1 MIRAAAYARFSSDNQ
16 RDESIDAQLRAIY
29 KFAQDNGYEIVAEYI
44 DRAKTGTNDRRE
56 DFQRMIA
63 DSASGD
69 FEAVIV
75 HKLDRFARSRYDSA
89 FYKRTLKTNG
99 VQLVSVLEHFG
110 SEPESIIMEGLLES
124 MSEYYSANLSREVKK
139 GQMENA
145 LACKHTGGQ
154 PPLGYRVT
162 PDLRYEINE
171 DEART
176 IRLIFD
182 SVINGMSYADISK
195 ELNRRGFRTR
205 RGREFGKNSLYEI
218 LRNEKYAGV
227 YTFRRSTPAGAD
239 GRRNNHGS
247 RNDMIRTEGG
257 IPQIVSREE
266 FEAVQKIMDSRK
278 REPSP
283 KCSAK
288 EEYLLSGKVFC
299 GVCGKTFCGNRQ
311 WSGRSKRLYVTYR
324 CNSRSESGLRACG
337 NKAINRDYLEKYV
350 FRLLA
355 DVLFDEKRISSV
367 IDEYNKTVQ
376 DNDDDFSKG
385 IKDLD
390 RSIKKLRKEIDNL
403 VAVIAD
409 TGSAMLAEALSDKER
424 ELSAL
429 KTERRDIE
437 QRRVTVDVN
446 RAEIVEAFHKG
457 RELLLSG
464 EIPHLKQLIALYVR
478 RIEVYP
484 DYVAVFLT
492 YLPVLKASA
501 DEQSLS
507 ALNDAY
513 DGALDVENR
522 ISREALNRKEF

>member
-1 MIRAAAYARFSSDNQ
+1 
-16 RDESIDAQLRAIY
+16 
-29 KFAQDNGYEIVAEYI
+29 
-44 DRAKTGTNDRRE
+44 
-56 DFQRMIA
+56 
-63 DSASGD
+63 
-69 FEAVIV
+69 
-75 HKLDRFARSRYDSA
+75 
-89 FYKRTLKTNG
+89 
-99 VQLVSVLEHFG
+99 
-110 SEPESIIMEGLLES
+110 
-124 MSEYYSANLSREVKK
+124 
-139 GQMENA
+139 
-145 LACKHTGGQ
+145 
-154 PPLGYRVT
+154 
-162 PDLRYEINE
+162 
-171 DEART
+171 
-176 IRLIFD
+176 
-182 SVINGMSYADISK
+182 
-195 ELNRRGFRTR
+195 
-205 RGREFGKNSLYEI
+205 
-218 LRNEKYAGV
+218 
-227 YTFRRSTPAGAD
+227 
-239 GRRNNHGS
+239 
-247 RNDMIRTEGG
+247 MIRTEGG

-355 DVLFDEKRISSV
+355 DVLFDEKRIPSV
-367 IDEYNKTVQ
+367 IDEYNRTVR
-376 DNDDDFSKG
+376 DNDDDFSKE

-403 VAVIAD
+403 VAVIAG

-429 KTERRDIE
+429 KTERRDME

-446 RAEIVEAFHKG
+446 RSEIVEAFHKG

-464 EIPHLKQLIALYVR
+464 EIPHLKQLIRLYVR